1 MVPDTDETVATGAAV
16 QAVMAMGEATA
27 GELAEAWDLGEGS
40 LVEPVADGAGVREAY
55 QAVIA

>member
-1 MVPDTDETVATGAAV
+1 MSLSVDKVLRKALSLIK
-16 QAVMAMGEATA
+16 A